1 MGDVKDM
8 KKRSC
13 SRWICRA
20 IFIGV
25 TRVRVAE
32 IGEIVGSCLGWIDK
46 RGFSGGTK
54 SRFDWLPLFPS
65 YDGTC
70 RNGYPKL
77 LNAPACLGAI
87 PSYATWRL

>member
-46 RGFSGGTK
+46 RGFQAGRNHASTG
-54 SRFDWLPLFPS
+54 FPS
-65 YDGTC
+65 SPPMTARAETGT
-70 RNGYPKL
+70 
-77 LNAPACLGAI
+77 LN
-87 PSYATWRL
+87 Y